1 MKWKRRREN
10 QTGLLLY
17 AGIVI
22 LPLLFVL
29 SGCFMGR
36 HEILKNFTE
45 EGTEGYRL
53 YFLPEY
59 FTLEQF
65 QQVLLNSTEYVKQ
78 FWNTVVLWLPGVL
91 GALMVSLLGGYALA
105 LEKIPCKK
113 AIFALYLLMTLL
125 PVQILLV
132 PQFVLFFR
140 LDMINSHWSVILLI
154 AFLPMGTLLVHR
166 FLSKVPIETVE
177 SAQLDGANRRQI
189 LFRILLPQIR
199 YGMAGLT
206 ILLSVDVWEM
216 SEQPLV
222 FLQDKELYPLSVTLS
237 EIMQYDVDKMFVCGL
252 LYMIPMIL
260 LYGICSEEFEEFV
273 GSIF

>member
-1 MKWKRRREN
+1 MKWKRREN

-65 QQVLLNSTEYVKQ
+65 QQVLLDSTEYVKQ

-140 LDMINSHWSVILLI
+140 LDMINSHWPVILLI
-154 AFLPMGTLLVHR
+154 TFLPMGTLLVHR